1 LELDFTS
8 KEWLARERDLLARTR
23 RGEREAVAELYRAF
37 APRLF
42 ARVLMPKLGNRQAAE
57 DALSETFRKAL
68 EKLDRYDDRGTSFY
82 FWLSRIATNEATD
95 MHRVKARTRRALTSF
110 EELLAPLRPSA
121 PRPEKELAEAEQ
133 LAMLRETVS
142 AVLERINPRYARAIS
157 LRFFEDRSREECAAG
172 LDVKIGTFDVVL
184 LRALRAF
191 RKEWEAFV
199 DAAPT
204 PPPTST
210 REHA

>member
-1 LELDFTS
+1 
-8 KEWLARERDLLARTR
+8 
-23 RGEREAVAELYRAF
+23 
-37 APRLF
+37 
-42 ARVLMPKLGNRQAAE
+42 
-57 DALSETFRKAL
+57 
-68 EKLDRYDDRGTSFY
+68 
-82 FWLSRIATNEATD
+82 
-95 MHRVKARTRRALTSF
+95 
-110 EELLAPLRPSA
+110 
-121 PRPEKELAEAEQ
+121 
-133 LAMLRETVS
+133 MLRETVS